1 MFELKLNPPQNFA
14 QYRQTEMDQSRVGTF
29 TQVAELPYMSKRF
42 ALKRYLG
49 LTRSTRTRSTGTDTR
64 WWSRWIRTSRTGLR
78 LNTIMKLF
86 EFFTHT
92 ADGFEQDKT
101 YEPEND
107 ISVLD
112 DNDTRKTRLAL
123 KDINSL
129 RLASEAHDAQQKEEA
144 VFTQKMYG
152 QPAGTDDLAL

>member
-1 MFELKLNPPQNFA
+1 MKLN
-14 QYRQTEMDQSRVGTF
+14 
-29 TQVAELPYMSKRF
+29 
-42 ALKRYLG
+42 
-49 LTRSTRTRSTGTDTR
+49 
-64 WWSRWIRTSRTGLR
+64 
-78 LNTIMKLF
+78 

-112 DNDTRKTRLAL
+112 DNDTRKTRLSL
-123 KDINSL
+123 TQINSM

-152 QPAGTDDLAL
+152 QPAVDDLAI

>member
-1 MFELKLNPPQNFA
+1 
-14 QYRQTEMDQSRVGTF
+14 
-29 TQVAELPYMSKRF
+29 
-42 ALKRYLG
+42 
-49 LTRSTRTRSTGTDTR
+49 
-64 WWSRWIRTSRTGLR
+64 
-78 LNTIMKLF
+78 MKLF

-92 ADGFEQDKT
+92 ENGFEQDKT

-112 DNDTRKTRLAL
+112 DNDTRKTRLSL